1 MKFED
6 VQKIFYQQI
15 HRRYHRYCR
24 ELFAQLICLHLNI
37 KSAYLFDLFP
47 FSLKDMRNLL
57 NNLFI
62 YLPFR
67 SIILKYSLNDLII
80 VNSSQLS
87 NLIEPLTSVLIIDLN
102 TMTTADCHPMIDE
115 VVHFSA
121 YLLSRS
127 HFWMNCFHR
136 QFAA

>member
-80 VNSSQLS
+80 INSSELEK
-87 NLIEPLTSVLIIDLN
+87 LIHTSVFIIDLT
-102 TMTTADCHPMIDE
+102 TMTITDDHPMLDK
-115 VVHFSA
+115 VLNS
-121 YLLSRS
+121 
-127 HFWMNCFHR
+127 
-136 QFAA
+136 